1 MLLQLT
7 DYQTKLLIM
16 NKPNRYSR
24 ENKTGLL
31 ERIGA
36 GYYRRLAGKLGAE
49 TGARARPEEDLSAD
63 EALHFLAEIIT
74 DYAAIIAFCIG
85 AVCSVPAVLLEWYY
99 AEHLPTYHYI
109 ALQAGIGLIFLL
121 IELVLLFWLGLK
133 TVHSVACLTR
143 HHRLED
149 SGLMPWDDT
158 VANLLARA
166 ALELPDP
173 VVRYLGIDPL
183 KYVSKPKLL
192 VIGFLYKLKVFLS
205 SVVIRVILT
214 RMAGRLGLRTSFSWV
229 AIPVTAIWDA
239 VVMYRVVREARLRLF
254 GYRLAEYLAE
264 EVITPDF
271 SSRLSLKAQE
281 GAVRAIATMM
291 VLTQNHHP
299 NMLILLHRFSERF
312 AIQDRADFDDWAA
325 LLRVL
330 EEVPPD
336 ERLFLLDLLCIA
348 AAFDGHLSP
357 MEKRRLPEAFGND
370 SALYMER
377 IADLID
383 CLLNGRLHQA
393 KALCQ
398 LHSGPSTTAGS

>member
-1 MLLQLT
+1 
-7 DYQTKLLIM
+7 M

-24 ENKTGLL
+24 EDPTGLL
-31 ERIGA
+31 ERVGA
-36 GYYRRLAGKLGAE
+36 DYYRRLAGKLDRD
-49 TGARARPEEDLSAD
+49 TGLATRPEDDSSGD

-85 AVCSVPAVLLEWYY
+85 AVCSVPAVVLEWEY
-99 AEHLPTYHYI
+99 AESLQLHHYI
-109 ALQAGIGLIFLL
+109 ALQVGVGLIFLL
-121 IELVLLFWLGLK
+121 IELALLFWLGLK

-143 HHRLED
+143 HHRLDD

-173 VVRYLGIDPL
+173 IVRYLGIDPL

-192 VIGFLYKLKVFLS
+192 VIGLLYKLKVFLS
-205 SVVIRVILT
+205 SFVIKLILT
-214 RMAGRLGLRTSFSWV
+214 RMAGKLGLRASFSWV

-254 GYRLAEYLAE
+254 GYRLAEYLVE
-264 EVITPDF
+264 EVITPEF
-271 SSRLSLKAQE
+271 SSKLSLKARE
-281 GAVRAIATMM
+281 GAVRAIATAM

-312 AIQDRADFDDWAA
+312 TVREHADLDNWEI

-330 EEVPPD
+330 NEVTPD

-348 AAFDGHLSP
+348 AAFDGHLSSL
-357 MEKRRLPEAFGND
+357 EKRRLPEAFGPD
-370 SALYMER
+370 SPFYMER
-377 IADLID
+377 VKALID
-383 CLLNGRLHQA
+383 CLLKGRLHRAQ
-393 KALCQ
+393 ALCR
-398 LHSGPSTTAGS
+398 LHFGPLTPTHHS

>member
-1 MLLQLT
+1 
-7 DYQTKLLIM
+7 M
-16 NKPNRYSR
+16 NKSTHYSR
-24 ENKTGLL
+24 DHETGFL

-36 GYYRRLAGKLGAE
+36 GYYRRLAGNIGDE
-49 TGARARPEEDLSAD
+49 TGAGARPEEDVSGD

-85 AVCSVPAVLLEWYY
+85 AACSVPAVVLEWRY
-99 AEHLPTYHYI
+99 AGQLSAYHYF
-109 ALQAGIGLIFLL
+109 ALQTGIGLIFLL

-173 VVRYLGIDPL
+173 VVKYLGIDPM

-192 VIGFLYKLKVFLS
+192 VIGLLYKFKVFLS
-205 SVVIRVILT
+205 SFVIRVILT
-214 RMAGRLGLRTSFSWV
+214 RLAGRFGLRASFSWV
-229 AIPVTAIWDA
+229 AIPVTAVWDA

-254 GYRLAEYLAE
+254 GYRLAEYLTE
-264 EVITPDF
+264 EAITPDF
-271 SSRLSLKAQE
+271 SSQLSLKAQE

-312 AIQDRADFDDWAA
+312 AVRDRADFDDWAV
-325 LLRVL
+325 LLQVFQD
-330 EEVPPD
+330 VSPD

-357 MEKRRLPEAFGND
+357 LEKRRLPEAFGSD
-370 SALYMER
+370 TDYYMER
-377 IADLID
+377 IKALID
-383 CLLNGRLHQA
+383 CLSNGRLHQA
-393 KALCQ
+393 KSICR
-398 LHSGPSTTAGS
+398 LHSGLSTATGS